1 MVPLKVV
8 RVPRHS
14 DVALS
19 ELLISTILEVIG
31 AFQTEGSSES
41 IEEIFIAP
49 CHFT

>member
-19 ELLISTILEVIG
+19 ELLISTVLEIIG
-31 AFQTEGSSES
+31 AFQTEGPSES